1 MRTRTNRFSRFHL
14 LLIVAVVLS
23 LVAAA
28 CSSDDS
34 TETSAPSAT
43 TAPSSDTTAPS
54 TDTTAPSTDTTAP
67 PDDDVNN
74 PGVYVHAADDD
85 PLSLDPAG
93 VAAGEAGETI
103 ILQTYDRLV
112 EIGPGGPDL
121 IPGLSTAVPTVENGG
136 ISADGLTYTF
146 PIREGVTF
154 HDGSTLTADVVK
166 FSWDRALEMDLPEG
180 NSSILADLVDSTSV
194 DGNNFV
200 VTLKDRNA
208 AFLNSVVT
216 AAVAS
221 IVSQEGVEANG
232 GVVAGQPNEF
242 FSSDVIG
249 SGPYTL
255 GAWNRGENI
264 QLDVF
269 DDYWGEP
276 AKLDVRIEQVPD
288 DDVRTLGLRAGDF
301 DSIETDPTFVTDIEG
316 AEGVTIFA
324 EGWLLEP
331 VHIGLNLDIREDLLP
346 DGDTVPADFFHDPRV
361 RRAFNYAFNYDNFVE
376 GGLSGQGGVVP
387 HYLPQGMLAY
397 DDSLPRFETDLAEAE
412 RLFTEAGWWDDG
424 FEMTVLV
431 EEGGIFEVAGL
442 VLKDSLES
450 LNPNFRINV
459 AAVVEVQFDDA
470 HAAVPFEYATWI
482 KNADPFADPAA
493 LFAAYIH
500 PDGEWGDV
508 HKFRNGYQDAD
519 GIAALIEE
527 AAVSVDTDRR
537 VEIYQELTQLLF
549 DDPMWVIP
557 GNEKALMAHRSWVQN
572 FTMNPLWPR
581 PSLKFALFDK

>member
-1 MRTRTNRFSRFHL
+1 LRAL
-14 LLIVAVVLS
+14 VIIAVALS
-23 LVAAA
+23 LVTAA
-28 CSSDDS
+28 CTTTD
-34 TETSAPSAT
+34 EPAT
-43 TAPSSDTTAPS
+43 TPAPTGTTQPGADTTQPAP
-54 TDTTAPSTDTTAP
+54 DTTEPAATGE
-67 PDDDVNN
+67 VKN
-74 PGVYVHAADDD
+74 PGLYVHAADDD

-93 VAAGEAGETI
+93 VAAGEAGETV

-121 IPGLSTAVPTVENGG
+121 VPGLSTEVPTVANGL
-136 ISADGLTYTF
+136 ISEDGLTYTF
-146 PIREGVTF
+146 PIREGVVF
-154 HDGSTLTADVVK
+154 HDGSALSADVVK
-166 FSWDRALEMDLPEG
+166 FSWDRALTMDLPEG
-180 NSSILADLVDSTSV
+180 NSSVLADLVESTRV

-200 VTLKDRNA
+200 VTLVERNA

-242 FSSDVIG
+242 FTSNVIG

-255 GAWNRGENI
+255 AAWNRGENI
-264 QLDVF
+264 QLEVF
-269 DDYWGEP
+269 EDYWGEP
-276 AKLDVRIEQVPD
+276 AKLNVRIEQVPD
-288 DDVRTLGLRAGDF
+288 ADVRVLGIRAGDY
-301 DSIETDPTFVTDIEG
+301 DSIETDPTFIADLEG
-316 AEGVTIFA
+316 AEGVTVFTG
-324 EGWLLEP
+324 GWLLEP
-331 VHIGLNLDIREDLLP
+331 VHVGLNLDIQEDLLP
-346 DGDTVPADFFHDPRV
+346 DGDTVTADFFHDPKV
-361 RRAFNYAFNYDNFVE
+361 RQAFNYAFSYDNFIE
-376 GGLSGQGGVVP
+376 GGLVGLGGVVP
-387 HYLPQGMLAY
+387 HYLPQGMLGY
-397 DDSLPRFETDLAEAE
+397 DDSLPRYTTDLAMAE
-412 RLFTEAGWWDDG
+412 QLFRDAGLWDEG
-424 FEMTVLV
+424 FTMTVLV

-442 VLKDSLES
+442 VMKDSMEA
-450 LNPNFRINV
+450 LNPNFVINV

-470 HAAVPFEYATWI
+470 HAAVPFEYAAWI

-500 PDGEWGDV
+500 PDGEWGEV

-557 GNEKALMAHRSWVQN
+557 GNEKALMAHRSWVQG
-572 FTMNPLWPR
+572 FDMNPLWPR
-581 PSLKFALFDK
+581 PSLKFAFFDK